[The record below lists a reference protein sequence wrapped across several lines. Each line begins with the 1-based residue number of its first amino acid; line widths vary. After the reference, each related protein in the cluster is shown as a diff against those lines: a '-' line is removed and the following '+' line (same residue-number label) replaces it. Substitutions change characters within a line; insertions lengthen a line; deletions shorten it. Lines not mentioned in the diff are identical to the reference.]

1 MTACKII
8 DKELAKSFMPIRH
21 EQSNKGTYGAVLNF
35 AGCITY
41 PGAAYLSSVAP
52 LRVGAGLV
60 ELAAPAFVRERVAA
74 LTPDVVFSD
83 FTSYSY
89 INSLPQGV
97 DFARYA
103 VVLTGCGL
111 GNNKYTQKF
120 MHKLIETIKEL
131 AVPVIYDADALNI
144 IAQEGIT
151 LLGKNVVMTPHPGEM
166 SRLMS
171 VDIAEIQSNREKFAL
186 MAAKKYAA
194 TVVLKGHHTLIA
206 CKDGT
211 LFKDVSG
218 TSVLAKAG
226 MGDVLAGIIAGL
238 CSQGLSTQQAAILG
252 VYIHSQSG
260 VLAEKACTPYG
271 LLASELLKF
280 IPDGIKS
287 IIM

>member
-8 DKELAKSFMPIRH
+8 DKELAKSLMPIRH
-21 EQSNKGTYGAVLNF
+21 EQSNKGTFGSVLNF

-60 ELAAPAFVRERVAA
+60 ELTTPAFVRERVAS

-83 FTSYSY
+83 FASYSY
-89 INSLPQGV
+89 INFLPQDV
-97 DFARYA
+97 DFTRYS
-103 VVLTGCGL
+103 VILTGCGL

-120 MHKLIETIKEL
+120 LKKMVETAKDL
-131 AVPVIYDADALNI
+131 DVPMIYDADALNI
-144 IAQEGIT
+144 IAKEGIT
-151 LLGKNVVMTPHPGEM
+151 VLGKNVVMTPHPGEM
-166 SRLMS
+166 ARLMA
-171 VDIAEIQSNREKFAL
+171 VDIAEIQANREEYAL
-186 MAAKKYAA
+186 LAAKKYAA
-194 TVVLKGHHTLIA
+194 TIVLKGHHTVIA
-206 CKDGT
+206 SNDGEI
-211 LFKDVSG
+211 FKDIAG

-238 CSQGLSTQQAAILG
+238 CSQGLSPIHASVLG

-260 VLAEKACTPYG
+260 ISAEKACTPYG
-271 LLASELLKF
+271 LIASELLKF